1 MDKMGRRKKVM
12 MDGERREEISKTYS
26 EFDEAKDEHSSKAT
40 KIRIG
45 QEATKKRQKEDSS
58 NKVGNNVC

>member
-1 MDKMGRRKKVM
+1 M